1 MQGKDYIGV
10 GVGAM
15 IFNGR
20 RELLLT
26 KRGQA
31 CKNERGCWEVPGG
44 SIEFGETMAK
54 AVVRE
59 AKEELGV
66 DIIVEHQLLAIDHFI
81 PDEDQH
87 WVTTPFL
94 VRIKHGQTPKI
105 LEPEKCDAI
114 GWFPLDDLPGPLS
127 ITTKLNLKVYRH
139 HLKNK
144 GKHEH

>member
-15 IFNGR
+15 IFNDRG
-20 RELLLT
+20 ELLLT

-44 SIEFGETMAK
+44 SIEFGETMA
-54 AVVRE
+54 ATVVRE
-59 AKEELGV
+59 IKEEIGV
-66 DIIVEHQLLAIDHFI
+66 DVIVDHQLLAIDHLI
-81 PDEDQH
+81 PAEGQH

-94 VRIKHGQTPKI
+94 VHIKYGQTPKI
-105 LEPEKCDAI
+105 LEPEKCEAI
-114 GWFPLDDLPGPLS
+114 DWFSLDNLPSPLS

-139 HLKNK
+139 HLKNRRDNAN
-144 GKHEH
+144 